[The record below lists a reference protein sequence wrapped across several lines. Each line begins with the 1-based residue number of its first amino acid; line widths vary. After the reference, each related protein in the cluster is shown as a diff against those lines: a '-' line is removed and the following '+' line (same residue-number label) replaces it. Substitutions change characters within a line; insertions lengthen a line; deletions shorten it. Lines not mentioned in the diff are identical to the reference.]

1 MAAAQDRTPYFRQF
15 VHSYFP
21 EWADRP
27 DSSGLLLEA
36 DHNSYLAG
44 GYAEVF
50 GYHIYSGAVPAF
62 PALSSAPEASS
73 LWGVQIGGLH
83 PGYPECAR
91 PQDRSNGHPKA
102 ITGPSRP
109 GSPKQLHT
117 RRSQDPPREATGH
130 YEIIRVG
137 QRHNGRRVPLQLT
150 LFTRRWRVYV
160 RKRRHLML
168 G

>member
-1 MAAAQDRTPYFRQF
+1 MATAEDRTQYLEQF

-27 DSSGLLLEA
+27 NSSGVLLEA
-36 DHNSYLAG
+36 EHNSYLAG

-50 GYHIYSGAVPAF
+50 GYHTESGVVPAF

-83 PGYPECAR
+83 PGYPESPR
-91 PQDRSNGHPKA
+91 PQDRSKGDPKA
-102 ITGPSRP
+102 STGSSRSGLP
-109 GSPKQLHT
+109 EQVTTL
-117 RRSQDPPREATGH
+117 RSQDPPREATSD

-137 QRHNGRRVPLQLT
+137 QPHDRRRVRWQLT
-150 LFTRRWRVYV
+150 LFTRWRVYV